1 MSLTLTD
8 NTKFTVS
15 RTGLAVH
22 QELSFDEWASLAP
35 SLNEAS
41 RCVAFLIGDWLVYG
55 ESHFAKEGGKPA
67 RRVLSE
73 DYKRAVAASGLDRS
87 TLHTY
92 AYVARK
98 VPAASRLEA
107 LSWEHHKA
115 VAKLQ
120 GDDQVR
126 WLRIAMESAGSLS
139 TRRLRKSITAGRLL
153 SLAELT
159 LDPADRG
166 IANHI
171 PHINRLCS
179 WWAHMKKVRWL
190 ERATKEQCATLKR
203 DLMPL
208 LKIIEQL

>member
-8 NTKFTVS
+8 NTKFTIS

-35 SLNEAS
+35 RLNEAS

-55 ESHFAKEGGKPA
+55 KARFAKECGKQS
-67 RRVLSE
+67 RRVRSE
-73 DYKRAVAASGLDRS
+73 DYERAVAATGLDRS

-98 VPAASRLEA
+98 VPPASRLEA

-115 VAKLQ
+115 VAKLRV
-120 GDDQVR
+120 DDQLR
-126 WLRIAMESAGSLS
+126 WLRIAAESDGLLS

-153 SLAELT
+153 SVTELT
-159 LDPADRG
+159 VDPADRG

-190 ERATKEQCATLKR
+190 ERATKEQRATLKR

-208 LKIIEQL
+208 LKIIGQL